1 MGIFR
6 PNKLGY
12 TSEDVEKKSNSYI
25 MSLVDDFKEK
35 INGIVEKF
43 KSDINDAVV
52 EQNNKLNSKADKETV
67 ETHLKNINNPHNVTA
82 TQVGAYSKEEIGDI
96 ENLVEIYGKETVPDR
111 MVSAILNNK
120 YAIDSLGYDCS
131 QKADKTEVDLKADKA
146 TTLSGYGIEDAYN
159 KNEVNG
165 KLLAID
171 GRYKTAEYADIDSL
185 YDPCIYHITDNDKH
199 NGWLLVTHYTE
210 EYEDHHYGTM
220 IGNAFCQ
227 LYFHENDNY
236 EGVLEKRTG
245 TNGRWTEW
253 ESIGNGSVDL
263 SNVSDKAFLDKLN
276 AVLPDGDE
284 VSY

>member
-12 TSEDVEKKSNSYI
+12 TSDDVEKKSNSYI
-25 MSLVDDFKEK
+25 MTL
-35 INGIVEKF
+35 VEKF
-43 KSDINDAVV
+43 VTNITDIVNSFKKDINTAVEV
-52 EQNNKLNSKADKETV
+52 QNNEIDGISERLNQEIVQRDNEDNSLKKDVQDLNSELFNLDGKYENITDKIIDDLDTERLQREGVNTGHDKQISDLYAKKADKIAV
-67 ETHLKNINNPHNVTA
+67 E
-82 TQVGAYSKEEIGDI
+82 
-96 ENLVEIYGKETVPDR
+96 
-111 MVSAILNNK
+111 
-120 YAIDSLGYDCS
+120 
-131 QKADKTEVDLKADKA
+131 LKADKA
-146 TTLSGYGIEDAYN
+146 TTLSGYGITDAYN
-159 KNEVNG
+159 KTEVND

-171 GRYKTAEYADIDSL
+171 GRYKTAEYSDIDSL
-185 YDPCIYHITDNDKH
+185 YEPCIYHIADNDKH

-210 EYEDHHYGTM
+210 EYEDHHYGSM

-263 SNVSDKAFLDKLN
+263 SNVSDEAFLDKLN